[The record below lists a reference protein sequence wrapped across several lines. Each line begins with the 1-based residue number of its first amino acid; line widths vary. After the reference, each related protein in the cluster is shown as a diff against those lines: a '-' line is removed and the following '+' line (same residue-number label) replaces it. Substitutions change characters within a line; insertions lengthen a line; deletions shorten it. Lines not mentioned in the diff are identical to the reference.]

1 MNNRGQFSII
11 AALLVAV
18 VLITTVVVT
27 YSTIRNSPIR
37 EQPQIQSAIDETNLA
52 VKEIIGFTVG
62 YYGSILQSTGNQT
75 YAQGLAMEYLQGGLE
90 YTASMHPEWGTS
102 FDVTNSSLVTYWY
115 TNSSYSSGNL
125 GLSYNL
131 TGLGIYGIT
140 YQTSCSLG
148 VQIMP
153 TINNQAYLSIT
164 QDGTQPLIDLGKT
177 NFNFYHYVTTDSKW
191 DRIDPANDPL
201 AYSNGTYQMDIP
213 SGIDVNS
220 YLIQVEDQR
229 GIIVVAS
236 SFSTYTCNLAW
247 TAWNTTVSV
256 TQHYVD
262 NNSSD
267 VDSSPN
273 IGNHSNFTAMQQ
285 GPDDIFDMLTE
296 AITTPA
302 APEKWVSPIQYEP
315 SGWTNQTY
323 AYDNNTSTKATS
335 DLIKKNGK
343 WSDYLVLDSYAIS
356 CHKIRYYIS
365 RDSPN
370 IDQVQIYINNGSWVK
385 VYDGGG
391 TWNNWTEVSFTET
404 SVTKMRFR
412 FCNDDQSSSFS
423 AYVHEAQFLQ
433 SATSQNCQLDME
445 AQWTNVNYTSPNQW
459 LCIYGGTMA
468 SEDIRVDVRNGSNW
482 INLFTDL
489 TIGWNNISVSQYVSS
504 PTFTIRFKDGTATSD
519 PVQDSWQIDTAFL
532 QSGNTAIPTYSTG
545 DTIVAELQQNGII
558 RWLGQNLQLT
568 MQAKPFPPIPVKSIH
583 VNQTVANVNSEVPF
597 QIEDWASG
605 YTIPMGLTN
614 NASVFSGTNMLVF
627 LANSNVSKVTI
638 WWNGSDTTTQTTNA
652 YVNRYFTDDTSNA
665 DNAVLSNG
673 ILSLRLERFY
683 DATYDATVVKV
694 TSTQNTSTATAR
706 FMRINN
712 KNATYGD
719 IVSYT
724 IYSGII
730 RDIVTAEAEFDN
742 HGVPSCPNFYSP
754 IVLTLPANATYYT
767 YQLRLMFLDSQ
778 QSRTITN
785 LCPLRLSIP
794 NGGPETE
801 DGVSGG
807 NPNTSNSTGLFYDQ
821 SAADWAHHWSQFIS
835 GTKGAGIMFTDS
847 ANQELYVFDSIA
859 GNATGAISVS
869 NSSGNVIELRPV
881 TIVPASFKY
890 ALDVIWYGAVATFD
904 GRTPIYEEVSGLR
917 TGLWTLVEFPPTV
930 TVTTGN

>member
-1 MNNRGQFSII
+1 LGKWEVYSLNNRGQFSII

-52 VKEIIGFTVG
+52 VKEILGFTVG

-140 YQTSCSLG
+140 YQTFCSLG

-153 TINNQAYLSIT
+153 TINTQAYLNIT
-164 QDGTQPLIDLGKT
+164 QDGTQPLINLGKT
-177 NFNFYHYVTTDSKW
+177 NFNFYHYVTADSKW
-191 DRIDPANDPL
+191 DQIHPANDPM

-229 GIIVVAS
+229 GIMVVAS

-247 TAWNTTVSV
+247 TAWNTTVSI

-267 VDSSPN
+267 VDSSQN
-273 IGNHSNFTAMQQ
+273 IGTHSNFTAMQH
-285 GPDDIFDMLTE
+285 GPDGVMDTLTE
-296 AITTPA
+296 GITTSA
-302 APEKWVSPIQYEP
+302 IPERWVSPFQYEGN
-315 SGWTNQTY
+315 GWTNPSY
-323 AYDNNTSTKATS
+323 AYDNNTSTKAS
-335 DLIKKNGK
+335 ASISKNSWSSYLI
-343 WSDYLVLDSYAIS
+343 LDSSAIS
-356 CHKIRYYIS
+356 CHNIRYYIS
-365 RDSPN
+365 RSATQIN
-370 IDQVQIYINNGSWVK
+370 TVKIDIYAGSWIN
-385 VYDGGG
+385 VYNGPG
-391 TWNNWTEVSFTET
+391 TWDQWTNVTFTEM

-412 FCNDDQSSSFS
+412 FYNSHNSQTLT
-423 AYVHEAQFLQ
+423 AYVAEAQFLRT
-433 SATSQNCQLDME
+433 ATPQNCQLDIE

-468 SEDIRVDVRNGSNW
+468 SEDIRVDVRKGSNW
-482 INLFTDL
+482 INLFTNL
-489 TIGWNNISVSQYVSS
+489 VSGWNNISVSQYVSS
-504 PTFTIRFKDGTATSD
+504 PTFTIRFKDGSATSD
-519 PVQDSWQIDTAFL
+519 PVQDSWQIDTALL

-568 MQAKPFPPIPVKSIH
+568 MQAKPFPPIPAKSIH
-583 VNQTVANVNSEVPF
+583 VNQTIANVTSEVPF

-627 LANSNVSKVTI
+627 LANSNVSQVTI
-638 WWNGSDTTTQTTNA
+638 WWNGSDRAIQTPYAYTNK
-652 YVNRYFTDDTSNA
+652 YFTGDDVANG
-665 DNAVLSNG
+665 VLTNG
-673 ILSLRLERFY
+673 ILKLNIDSSF
-683 DATYDATVVKV
+683 TV
-694 TSTQNTSTATAR
+694 TSTQNTSTSTTT
-706 FMRINN
+706 FMRINGQGS
-712 KNATYGD
+712 TYGS
-719 IVSYT
+719 IPSYA
-724 IYSGII
+724 IHHGVI
-730 RDIVTAEAEFDN
+730 RDIVHQEAEWSN
-742 HGVPSCPNFYSP
+742 GALNCPNLYAH

-767 YQLRLMFLDSQ
+767 YQLRLMFVDSQ

-785 LCPLRLSIP
+785 LCPLSLSIP

-869 NSSGNVIELRPV
+869 NSSGNVIELQPV
-881 TIVPASFKY
+881 SARAPVSFKY

>member
-1 MNNRGQFSII
+1 LNNRGQFSII

-75 YAQGLAMEYLQGGLE
+75 YAQELAMEYLQGGLE
-90 YTASMHPEWGTS
+90 YTAGTHPEWGTS
-102 FDVTNSSLVTYWY
+102 FDVTDSSLVTYWY
-115 TNSSYSSGNL
+115 TSSSYSSGNL
-125 GLSYNL
+125 SLSYNL

-140 YQTSCSLG
+140 YQSSCSLG
-148 VQIMP
+148 VQVMS
-153 TINNQAYLSIT
+153 TINSQACLSIM
-164 QDGTQPLIDLGKT
+164 QDGTQPLINLGKT
-177 NFNFYHYVTTDSKW
+177 NFNFYRYETADSRW
-191 DRIDPANDPL
+191 DQINPANDPMS
-201 AYSNGTYQMDIP
+201 YSNGTYQMDIP
-213 SGIDVNS
+213 SGIDVDS

-229 GIIVVAS
+229 GIMVVAS

-247 TAWNTTVSV
+247 TTWNTTVSL

-267 VDSSPN
+267 VDSSQN
-273 IGNHSNFTAMQQ
+273 VGTHSNFTAMQQ
-285 GPDDIFDMLTE
+285 GPDGVLDTLTE
-296 AITTPA
+296 DITTPA
-302 APEKWVSPIQYEP
+302 VPEKWVSPIQYEGT
-315 SGWTNQTY
+315 GWTNPNY
-323 AYDNNTSTKATS
+323 AYDNNTSTKAAS
-335 DLIKKNGK
+335 DPINKKGK
-343 WSDYLVLDSYAIS
+343 WSNYLILDSSAIT
-356 CHKIRYYIS
+356 CHKIRYYVS
-365 RDSPN
+365 RDSSN
-370 IDQVQIYINNGSWVK
+370 IDEVQIDINNGSWVN
-385 VYDGGG
+385 VYDGSG
-391 TWNNWTEVSFTET
+391 TWDNWTEVSFTET

-412 FCNDDQSSSFS
+412 FRNDDQSSSFS

-433 SATSQNCQLDME
+433 SVIPQNCNLDVE
-445 AQWTNVNYTSPNQW
+445 IQWTNVSYTSPNQW

-468 SEDIRVDVRNGSNW
+468 SEDVRVDVRNGSTW
-482 INLFTDL
+482 KSLFTDL
-489 TIGWNNISVSQYVSS
+489 VSGWNNISVSQYVSS
-504 PTFTIRFKDGTATSD
+504 PTFTIRFKDGSATSD
-519 PVQDSWQIDTAFL
+519 PVQDSWQIDTALL
-532 QSGNTAIPTYSTG
+532 QSGNMAIPTYSTG

-568 MQAKPFPPIPVKSIH
+568 MQAKPFPPIPVKSMH
-583 VNQTVANVNSEVPF
+583 VNQTIANVTSEVPF

-614 NASVFSGTNMLVF
+614 NASVFSGTNMVVF
-627 LANSNVSKVTI
+627 LANSNVSQVTI
-638 WWNGSDTTTQTTNA
+638 WWNGSDRAIQTPYAYTNK
-652 YVNRYFTDDTSNA
+652 YFTGDDVANG
-665 DNAVLSNG
+665 VLTNG
-673 ILSLRLERFY
+673 ILKLKIDGSFR
-683 DATYDATVVKV
+683 V
-694 TSTQNTSTATAR
+694 TSTQNTSTSITT
-706 FMRINN
+706 FMRINGQGSS
-712 KNATYGD
+712 YGS
-719 IVSYT
+719 ISSYA
-724 IYSGII
+724 IHHGVI
-730 RDIVTAEAEFDN
+730 RDIVHQEAEWSN
-742 HGVPSCPNFYSP
+742 GAPNCPNLYAH

-767 YQLRLMFLDSQ
+767 YQLRLMFVDSQ

-785 LCPLRLSIP
+785 LCPLSLSIP

-821 SAADWAHHWSQFIS
+821 SVAQWAHHWSQFIS

-904 GRTPIYEEVSGLR
+904 GRTPIYEEVGGLR

>member
-1 MNNRGQFSII
+1 LNKRGQFSII

-75 YAQGLAMEYLQGGLE
+75 YAQELAMEYLQGGLE
-90 YTASMHPEWGTS
+90 YTAGTHPEWGTS

-115 TNSSYSSGNL
+115 TSSSYSSGNL
-125 GLSYNL
+125 SLSYNL

-153 TINNQAYLSIT
+153 TINNQAYLNIT
-164 QDGTQPLIDLGKT
+164 QDGTQPIINFGKT
-177 NFNFYHYVTTDSKW
+177 NFNFYHYVTTDSRW
-191 DRIDPANDPL
+191 DRIHPANDPMS
-201 AYSNGTYQMDIP
+201 YSNGTYQMDIP

-267 VDSSPN
+267 VDFSPN
-273 IGNHSNFTAMQQ
+273 IGTQSNFTAMQH
-285 GPDDIFDMLTE
+285 GPDGVMDTVTE
-296 AITTPA
+296 GITNPTV
-302 APEKWVSPIQYEP
+302 PEKWVSPFQYEG
-315 SGWTNQTY
+315 SGWNNQTY

-335 DLIKKNGK
+335 DLINRRGT
-343 WSDYLVLDSYAIS
+343 WSDYLVLDSSAIS
-356 CHKIRYYIS
+356 CHKIRYYIN

-370 IDQVQIYINNGSWVK
+370 IDQVQIYINNGAWVK

-412 FCNDDQSSSFS
+412 FRNDDQSLSFR

-433 SATSQNCQLDME
+433 SATPQNCQLDIE

-468 SEDIRVDVRNGSNW
+468 SEDIRVDVRNGSTW
-482 INLFTDL
+482 KNLFTNL
-489 TIGWNNISVSQYVSS
+489 MSGWNNISVSQYVSS
-504 PTFTIRFKDGTATSD
+504 PTFTIRFKDGSATSD
-519 PVQDSWQIDTAFL
+519 PVQDSWQIDTALL
-532 QSGNTAIPTYSTG
+532 QSGNIAIPTYSTG
-545 DTIVAELQQNGII
+545 DTIVAELQQNGMI

-568 MQAKPFPPIPVKSIH
+568 VQAKPFPPIPVKSMH
-583 VNQTVANVNSEVPF
+583 VNQTIANVNSEVPF

-627 LANSNVSKVTI
+627 LANSNVSQVTI
-638 WWNGSDTTTQTTNA
+638 WWNGSDRAIQTPYA
-652 YVNRYFTDDTSNA
+652 YTDKYFTGDDVANG
-665 DNAVLSNG
+665 VLTNG
-673 ILSLRLERFY
+673 ILKLNIDGSFR
-683 DATYDATVVKV
+683 V
-694 TSTQNTSTATAR
+694 TSTQNTSTSTTT
-706 FMRINN
+706 FMRINGEGS
-712 KNATYGD
+712 TYGS
-719 IVSYT
+719 IPSYA
-724 IYSGII
+724 IYHGVI
-730 RDIVTAEAEFDN
+730 RDIVHQEAEWDN
-742 HGVPSCPNFYSP
+742 GALNCPNLYAH

-767 YQLRLMFLDSQ
+767 YQLRLMFVDSQ

-785 LCPLRLSIP
+785 LCPLSLSIP

-904 GRTPIYEEVSGLR
+904 GRTPIYEEISGLR

>member
-1 MNNRGQFSII
+1 LNNRGQFSII

-27 YSTIRNSPIR
+27 YSTIRYSPIR

-52 VKEIIGFTVG
+52 VKEILGFTVG

-90 YTASMHPEWGTS
+90 YTAGTHPEWGTS

-164 QDGTQPLIDLGKT
+164 QDGTQPLINLGKT

-191 DRIDPANDPL
+191 DRINPANDPL
-201 AYSNGTYQMDIP
+201 AYSNGTYQMDLP

-273 IGNHSNFTAMQQ
+273 IGTHSNFTAMQQ
-285 GPDDIFDMLTE
+285 GPDGIFDTLTE

-302 APEKWVSPIQYEP
+302 ASEKWVSPIQYEG

-335 DLIKKNGK
+335 DLINKKGK
-343 WSDYLVLDSYAIS
+343 WSDPLDLWASSAIS

-385 VYDGGG
+385 TYDGGG

-412 FCNDDQSSSFS
+412 FRNDDQSSSFS

-433 SATSQNCQLDME
+433 SATPQNCQLDIE
-445 AQWTNVNYTSPNQW
+445 VQWTNVNYTSPNQW

-468 SEDIRVDVRNGSNW
+468 SEDIRVDVRNGSTW
-482 INLFTDL
+482 INLFTNL
-489 TIGWNNISVSQYVSS
+489 VSGWNNISVSQYVSS
-504 PTFTIRFKDGTATSD
+504 PTFTIRFKDGSATSD
-519 PVQDSWQIDTAFL
+519 PVQDSWQIDTVLL

-627 LANSNVSKVTI
+627 LANSNVSQVTI
-638 WWNGSDTTTQTTNA
+638 WWNGSDRAIQTPYAYTNK
-652 YVNRYFTDDTSNA
+652 YFTGDDVANG
-665 DNAVLSNG
+665 VLTNG
-673 ILSLRLERFY
+673 ILKLNIDGSFR
-683 DATYDATVVKV
+683 V
-694 TSTQNTSTATAR
+694 TSTQNTSTSTTT
-706 FMRINN
+706 FMRINGQGS
-712 KNATYGD
+712 TYGS
-719 IVSYT
+719 IPSYA
-724 IYSGII
+724 IHHGVI
-730 RDIVTAEAEFDN
+730 RDIVHQEAEWSN
-742 HGVPSCPNFYSP
+742 GALNCPNLYAH

-767 YQLRLMFLDSQ
+767 YQLRLMFVDSQ
-778 QSRTITN
+778 QSRTITD
-785 LCPLRLSIP
+785 LCPLSLSIP
-794 NGGPETE
+794 NGAPETE

-881 TIVPASFKY
+881 AIVPASFKY

-917 TGLWTLVEFPPTV
+917 IGLWTLVEFPPTV